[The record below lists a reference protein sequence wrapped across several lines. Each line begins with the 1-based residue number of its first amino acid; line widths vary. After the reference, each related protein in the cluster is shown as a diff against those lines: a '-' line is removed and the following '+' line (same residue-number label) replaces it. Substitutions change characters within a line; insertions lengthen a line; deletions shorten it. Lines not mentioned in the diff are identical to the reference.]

1 MTNKKNSKKLPN
13 FSCEKCNF
21 SCSKNQDYQRH
32 LLTRKHKILTNTN
45 EKSQKIPKIEIP
57 EKKYI
62 CGCGK
67 EYKHASS
74 LSGHKKNCISLNN
87 NNVDNIYIKN
97 QFQENS
103 AYKEMFLEMVNQN
116 KELMNDNK
124 ELHKTI
130 RKIVP
135 NIGNNNNSNN
145 SQVNINVFLNE
156 QCKDAINIMDFV
168 SSLHLQLHDLE
179 NTGRLGF
186 VEGTSKIFIDGL
198 NKLELHK
205 RPIHCSDIKDET
217 LYIKDNDIWEK
228 DTANKDKMK
237 RAIDE
242 VSKANLKQI
251 PCWITDN
258 PTYANDDEYMKIV
271 SNIMSMDI
279 ENDKS
284 KIIKQVSKEVML
296 HEQDDTS

>member
-1 MTNKKNSKKLPN
+1 MTNKKSQKIPQIFLCEICQYNTCNKKDYSK
-13 FSCEKCNF
+13 
-21 SCSKNQDYQRH
+21 H
-32 LLTRKHKILTNTN
+32 MLTRKHKILTNTN
-45 EKSQKIPKIEIP
+45 EISPKNP
-57 EKKYI
+57 KLDFLDKKYI
-62 CGCGK
+62 CCCGK

-74 LSGHKKNCISLNN
+74 LSGHKKKCSSINN
-87 NNVDNIYIKN
+87 SNVDNTFIQNKV
-97 QFQENS
+97 QEDS
-103 AYKEMFLEMVNQN
+103 TYKEMFLEMINQN

-145 SQVNINVFLNE
+145 SQVNINLFLNE
-156 QCKDAINIMDFV
+156 HCKDAINIMDFV
-168 SSLHLQLHDLE
+168 NSLHLQLKDLE

-205 RPIHCSDIKDET
+205 RPIHCSDIQDET
-217 LYIKDNDIWEK
+217 LYIKDNDIWGK
-228 DTANKDKMK
+228 DNDNKDKMK
-237 RAIDE
+237 QAIDE
-242 VSKANLKQI
+242 VSKANLKQL

-258 PTYANDDEYMKIV
+258 PTYANDEEYMKIV

-279 ENDKS
+279 DNDKT
-284 KIIKQVSKEVML
+284 KIIKQVSKEIML
-296 HEQDDTS
+296 HEQDDIS

>member
-1 MTNKKNSKKLPN
+1 MTNEKSQKIPQTFLCIICDYSTSNKKDFTKHN
-13 FSCEKCNF
+13 
-21 SCSKNQDYQRH
+21 
-32 LLTRKHKILTNTN
+32 LTRKHKILTNTN
-45 EKSQKIPKIEIP
+45 EKSQKIPKTGNSD
-57 EKKYI
+57 KKHA
-62 CGCGK
+62 CCCGK

-74 LSGHKKNCISLNN
+74 LSGHKKKCVIQNMNSVGNTH
-87 NNVDNIYIKN
+87 IKSE
-97 QFQENS
+97 FENS
-103 AYKEMFLEMVNQN
+103 GYKEMFLEMVNQN

-130 RKIVP
+130 RNIVP

-145 SQVNINVFLNE
+145 NQVNINLFLNE

-168 SSLHLQLHDLE
+168 NSLHLQLQDLE

-228 DTANKDKMK
+228 DTDNRDKMK

-242 VSKANLKQI
+242 VSKANLKQL
-251 PCWITDN
+251 PYWITDN
-258 PTYANDDEYMKIV
+258 PTYANDEEYMKIV

-296 HEQDDTS
+296 HEQDDNS